1 MINHDVKSYAKLNL
15 GLRVLNKRPDNY
27 HNLNS
32 IFVQINLYDTLT
44 FIQSNKFSI
53 ECNNTNVPI
62 NTTNTIHKAFSIL
75 NKNYKMNTQFKIK
88 LDKSIPLESGLGGG
102 SSNAATTLI
111 TLNQLNNL
119 KLNKKELIAI
129 AKQIGSDVPFF
140 IEGGIKQIQG
150 VGDIINNYSAP
161 ILSTLTFILIFPK
174 FSISTPWAYKKLKKT
189 LHNHID
195 SNKFPALDEYVD
207 WKLFDN
213 DFEKVVGSAYPE
225 IFEIKEVLLN
235 NGALYSGLSGS
246 GSTMFGVYNNKE
258 FILKAQ
264 NKLKN
269 YNTLIVSPT

>member
-1 MINHDVKSYAKLNL
+1 MIKQVVKSYAKLNL
-15 GLRVLNKRPDNY
+15 GLKILNKRPDNY

-32 IFVQINLYDTLT
+32 IFIQINLYDTLT
-44 FIQSNKFSI
+44 FISSDEFSI
-53 ECNNTNVPI
+53 ECNNAAVPSD
-62 NTTNTIHKAFSIL
+62 TSNTIYKAFNIL
-75 NKNYKMNTQFKIK
+75 NKNYKIDTTFKIK
-88 LDKSIPLESGLGGG
+88 LHKSIPLESGLGGG

-119 KLNKKELIAI
+119 KLNKEELITI
-129 AKQIGSDVPFF
+129 AKQVGSDVPFF

-150 VGDIINNYSAP
+150 VGDIIYNYSAP
-161 ILSTLTFILIFPK
+161 ILKSLKFILVFPQ
-174 FSISTPWAYKKLKKT
+174 FSISTAWAYKKIKKT

-246 GSTMFGVYNNKE
+246 GSTMFGIYNNKK
-258 FILKAQ
+258 FILESQ
-264 NKLKN
+264 NKLKD
-269 YNTLIVSPT
+269 YNTLIASPT

>member
-246 GSTMFGVYNNKE
+246 GSTMFGVYDNLESIRNISDSFNAYQTYE
-258 FILKAQ
+258 ALPI
-264 NKLKN
+264 
-269 YNTLIVSPT
+269 

>member
-119 KLNKKELIAI
+119 KLNKKELTAI

-174 FSISTPWAYKKLKKT
+174 FSISTTWAYKKLKKT